1 MALSWITPPGSL
13 GSINERDRQ
22 EITLL
27 ATSTQGPVT
36 FSLQAGSLPRGLRLE
51 ENKIL
56 GTPFEVSKPT
66 TTRFVIRA
74 FDGSEKKDRT
84 FSISV
89 GGYDEP
95 KWVTTEGL
103 LPVGPNSTFFVLDND
118 KVDFQLMAMD
128 PDMPAGDTIE
138 YYIPYNGGELPP
150 GLTLSRSGRIT
161 GFTDPIFALEYKIYS
176 GNYDLNLF
184 DSEPYDLGTRP
195 INGFDSFSFDERTFD
210 YFDETGFPRRLT
222 RYYQFTVVAT
232 DGLFEDRR
240 TFQIYVVS
248 EDFLRSDNTIM
259 QVGTGIFRAD
269 NTYVRQPI
277 WITEPDLGQRRANNY
292 VTIYLDVFD
301 PPSMPGYISYRFE
314 IINPEF
320 SGKTVRIF
328 KDESDYIEVDM
339 IPDIKGVTGLP
350 RKNQK
355 FSVANVY
362 NFLDSTLGTYTI
374 LNVEKIDGYTDRYG
388 ITFNP
393 SLGERV
399 IQNAEIIFGNDSALP
414 PGLDLDTITGELVGS
429 LPYQPRITK
438 DYKFTVSAVNTYDN
452 GVSASTPRTFSL
464 RVLGEIESGI
474 VWISD
479 RDLGSISPNKD
490 SMIFVEALSKLNGG
504 NVFYQLRSGQLP
516 PGLRLLPSGE
526 IYGKVNQIGTSSL
539 SGITRFYNNFILV
552 TGITGT
558 FTIGS
563 VITGSNSQNTAKVIA
578 VDSDKIFYKDLSG
591 NFIVGDVITATGASA
606 TFVSHNK
613 DFTSTTYD
621 SNLTSFDRVYTF
633 VIEARDILNY
643 TESAKTFQI
652 TVQTQADIVYSNLY
666 FKAYQKKSKR
676 ELWNNFISDFSIFTP
691 EKIYR
696 YGDPAFGVQ
705 DEIKMLMFA
714 GIESNNAETFIQALS
729 RNHYFKRL
737 NFGSIKKAV
746 AKDTATQSVMYEI
759 IYVEIVDPLI
769 KKGKSISNVVT
780 LSDNINSRFLVNNTK
795 INVSS
800 DIPLASDRDHQR
812 VFPNSIKNMR
822 KRIKQTGIRDRSYLP
837 LWMRSIQEDQFAEP
851 GFVSAMP
858 LCFAKPGQADDI
870 ILNIQKSGF
879 DFKVLDFEVDRY
891 IIDALDREIEDK
903 YLAFPTFEADK
914 FRQ

>member
-1 MALSWITPPGSL
+1 MSLSWITPPGPL

-27 ATSTQGPVT
+27 ASSTQGPVT
-36 FSLQAGSLPRGLRLE
+36 FSLQAGSLPKGLRLE
-51 ENKIL
+51 SDKIV
-56 GTPFEVSKPT
+56 GTPFEVSKPIT
-66 TTRFVIRA
+66 ARFVIRA
-74 FDGSEKKDRT
+74 SDGTEKKDRT
-84 FSISV
+84 FSIAV
-89 GGYDEP
+89 DGYDEP
-95 KWVTTEGL
+95 KWVTSEGL

-118 KVDFQLMAMD
+118 KVDFQLIAMD

-138 YYIPYNGGELPP
+138 YFIPYDGGELPP
-150 GLTLSRSGRIT
+150 GLTLSRSGRIS

-195 INGFDSFSFDERTFD
+195 INGYDSFTFDERSFD

-240 TFQIYVVS
+240 SFQIYVVS

-269 NTYVRQPI
+269 NTYVRTPI
-277 WITEPDLGQRRANNY
+277 WITEADLGIRRANNY

-301 PPSMPGYISYRFE
+301 PPSMPGYISYRYE
-314 IINPEF
+314 TINPEF
-320 SGKTVRIF
+320 KGKSVRIF
-328 KDESDYIEVDM
+328 RDETDYIEVDVV
-339 IPDIKGVTGLP
+339 PDTKGNFGLP

-355 FSVANVY
+355 FAVANVY

-374 LNVEKIDGYTDRYG
+374 TNVEKIDGYPARYG
-388 ITFNP
+388 ITFDP
-393 SLGERV
+393 SLGDRV
-399 IQNAEIIFGNDSALP
+399 IEGAEIIFGNDSIFP
-414 PGLDLDTITGELVGS
+414 PGLSLDTITGELVGN
-429 LPYQPRITK
+429 LPYQPRVTK
-438 DYKFTVSAVNTYDN
+438 DYRFTVSAVNTYDN
-452 GVSASTPRTFSL
+452 GVSASAPRTFSL

-479 RDLGSISPNKD
+479 RDVGTISPNKD
-490 SMIFVEALSKLNGG
+490 SMLFVEAESKINGG
-504 NVFYQLRSGQLP
+504 NVFYNLRSGDLP

-526 IYGKVNQIGTSSL
+526 IYGKVNQIGSETTP
-539 SGITRFYNNFILV
+539 GITRFYNWD
-552 TGITGT
+552 
-558 FTIGS
+558 GS
-563 VITGSNSQNTAKVIA
+563 SAR
-578 VDSDKIFYKDLSG
+578 DY
-591 NFIVGDVITATGASA
+591 AT
-606 TFVSHNK
+606 
-613 DFTSTTYD
+613 TTYD

-633 VIEARDILNY
+633 IVEARDILNY
-643 TESAKTFQI
+643 VESAKTFQI
-652 TVQTQADIVYSNLY
+652 TVSTQADTVYSNLY

-676 ELWNNFISDFSIFTP
+676 EIWNNFISDFSIFVP

-714 GIESNNAETFIQALS
+714 GIESNNAETFVQAVS

-737 NFGSIKKAV
+737 NFGRVKKAV
-746 AKDTATQSVMYEI
+746 AKDQTTQEI
-759 IYVEIVDPLI
+759 IYEIVYVEIIDPLV
-769 KKGKSISNVVT
+769 KEGKSISSVVN
-780 LSDNINSRFLVNNTK
+780 LSDTINSPFLVNSNR

-800 DIPLASDRDHQR
+800 NIPLASDKDYQR
-812 VFPNSIKNMR
+812 IFPNSIKNMR
-822 KRIKQTGIRDRSYLP
+822 RRIKETGARDRTYLP

-858 LCFAKPGQADDI
+858 LCFAQPGQADEI
-870 ILNIQKSGF
+870 ILNIKNSNF
-879 DFKVLDFEVDRY
+879 DFKILDFEVDRY
-891 IIDALDREIEDK
+891 IIDALDGEIEDK
-903 YLAFPTFEADK
+903 YLAFPTFQAEK